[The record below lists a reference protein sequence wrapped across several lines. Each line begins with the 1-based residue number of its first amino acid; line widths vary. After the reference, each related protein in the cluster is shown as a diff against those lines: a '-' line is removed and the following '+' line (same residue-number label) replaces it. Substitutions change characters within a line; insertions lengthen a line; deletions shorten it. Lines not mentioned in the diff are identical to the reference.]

1 MNTETIYRYLRRCI
15 DGQTLTVNKNDGYY
29 HMVINGNVIDA
40 DTLPELQDKIVTWYN
55 DDLSKDYY
63 DTTRITRDINMTG
76 AELTMHNLGYI
87 LMSKT
92 CLRGY
97 VSKGHVDMFFTDE
110 YVTIDIYESRN
121 YFKRFI
127 YVTPSWKQE
136 G

>member
-63 DTTRITRDINMTG
+63 DTTRITRDINMSG

-87 LMSKT
+87 LVYESRF
-92 CLRGY
+92 RGY
-97 VSKGHVDMFFTDE
+97 VAKGHVDMFFYDN
-110 YVTIDIYESRN
+110 YVAVDVYQSRN
-121 YFKRFI
+121 YFKRFL
-127 YVTPSWKQE
+127 YYKPCKQE
-136 G
+136 D

>member
-29 HMVINGNVIDA
+29 HMVINDNVIDA

-87 LMSKT
+87 LASESR
-92 CLRGY
+92 LRGY
-97 VSKGHVDMFFTDE
+97 VAKGHVDMFFSDN
-110 YVTIDIYESRN
+110 YAAVDVYQSRN

-127 YVTPSWKQE
+127 YYKPWEQE
-136 G
+136 D

>member
-15 DGQTLTVNKNDGYY
+15 NGQTLTVNKNDGYY
-29 HMVINGNVIDA
+29 HIVINGNVIDA

-76 AELTMHNLGYI
+76 AELTMHNLGYV
-87 LMSKT
+87 LASKS
-92 CLRGY
+92 CHRGY
-97 VSKGHVDMFFTDE
+97 VSKGRVDMFFSDN

-127 YVTPSWKQE
+127 YAKPWKQE
-136 G
+136 D